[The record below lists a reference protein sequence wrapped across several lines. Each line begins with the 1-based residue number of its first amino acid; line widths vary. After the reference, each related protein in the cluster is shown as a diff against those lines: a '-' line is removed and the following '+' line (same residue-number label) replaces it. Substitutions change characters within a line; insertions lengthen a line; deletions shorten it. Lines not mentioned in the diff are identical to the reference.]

1 MTRTTKKPLEK
12 PAHTPMMQQYLRI
25 KAEYPNTLLFYRM
38 GDFYE
43 LFYDDARKAAK
54 ILGITL
60 TARGKSSGQP
70 IPMAG
75 IPYHAA
81 ESYLAKLVKQG
92 ESVAICEQV
101 GDPATSKGPVDRQV
115 TRIVTPGTVTDEA
128 LLEDRKDNLLV
139 AINQR
144 DSTYGLAS
152 LELST
157 GRFTVLEVTGEEALQ
172 SELER
177 LQAAELL
184 VSETFDSLPDIRPT
198 PLHRPAWHFETES
211 AVEQLTRQF
220 NTRDLQGFGCEGLPL
235 AIGAAGSLFQYV
247 KETQRSALPHITSLT
262 TETRDDSLILDAATR
277 RNLELEH
284 SLHDNTEHT
293 LIGILDYATTPMGS
307 RLLRRWLA
315 RPLRSH
321 AHIEA
326 RLSCVS
332 TLFEA
337 ACHEAFTEVFKHI
350 SDIERILAR
359 VALTTA
365 RPRDLTALRQSL
377 AQLPALQTLLASL
390 THQEHLLELSKRLTE
405 QPAILDKLNQALIDS
420 PPVLIRDGG
429 VLARGYSA
437 ELDELRNM
445 SQNADQFLLDLEARE
460 REATG
465 IPTLKVNYNRVHG
478 YYIEVSKIHVDKIPV
493 HYSRRQTLKA
503 AERYI
508 TEELKSFEDKVLS
521 ARERALALEKQLYE
535 ELVLWL
541 HPHLETLKQCSAALA
556 ELDVYCCLAE
566 RAQTLNWN
574 RPQFTPEPGI
584 RINGGRH
591 PVVESVLE
599 TPFIPNNL
607 HLDERQRM
615 LLITGPNMGG
625 KSTYMRQAAL
635 ITILACTGSFV
646 PADAAEIG
654 PVDRIFTRIGAADNL
669 ASGQSTFMVEMS
681 ESANILH
688 NATPHSL
695 VLMDEIGRGTSTYD
709 GLSLAWACAR
719 HLAEKSR
726 AFTLFATHYFEL
738 TQLAEEYSTI
748 ENAHLDAVEHNS
760 RIVFMHSVKTGP
772 ASRSYGIQVAELAGL
787 PTEVI
792 QHARQ
797 RLQHLEQSQPSAK
810 TPTINQ
816 LDLFSHPQDP
826 AIDYLKTLEP
836 DNLTPREAL
845 DALYQLKLLASGT
858 ADD

>member
-1 MTRTTKKPLEK
+1 M
-12 PAHTPMMQQYLRI
+12 
-25 KAEYPNTLLFYRM
+25 
-38 GDFYE
+38 
-43 LFYDDARKAAK
+43 
-54 ILGITL
+54 
-60 TARGKSSGQP
+60 
-70 IPMAG
+70 
-75 IPYHAA
+75 
-81 ESYLAKLVKQG
+81 
-92 ESVAICEQV
+92 
-101 GDPATSKGPVDRQV
+101 
-115 TRIVTPGTVTDEA
+115 
-128 LLEDRKDNLLV
+128 
-139 AINQR
+139 
-144 DSTYGLAS
+144 
-152 LELST
+152 
-157 GRFTVLEVTGEEALQ
+157 
-172 SELER
+172 
-177 LQAAELL
+177 
-184 VSETFDSLPDIRPT
+184 
-198 PLHRPAWHFETES
+198 
-211 AVEQLTRQF
+211 
-220 NTRDLQGFGCEGLPL
+220 
-235 AIGAAGSLFQYV
+235 
-247 KETQRSALPHITSLT
+247 
-262 TETRDDSLILDAATR
+262 
-277 RNLELEH
+277 
-284 SLHDNTEHT
+284 
-293 LIGILDYATTPMGS
+293 
-307 RLLRRWLA
+307 
-315 RPLRSH
+315 LRS
-321 AHIEA
+321 
-326 RLSCVS
+326 
-332 TLFEA
+332 
-337 ACHEAFTEVFKHI
+337 
-350 SDIERILAR
+350 
-359 VALTTA
+359 
-365 RPRDLTALRQSL
+365 
-377 AQLPALQTLLASL
+377 
-390 THQEHLLELSKRLTE
+390 
-405 QPAILDKLNQALIDS
+405 
-420 PPVLIRDGG
+420 
-429 VLARGYSA
+429 
-437 ELDELRNM
+437 
-445 SQNADQFLLDLEARE
+445 
-460 REATG
+460 
-465 IPTLKVNYNRVHG
+465 
-478 YYIEVSKIHVDKIPV
+478 
-493 HYSRRQTLKA
+493 